1 MLLSKNV
8 FMESTRT
15 LESVQVTAVITS
27 HKVTQ
32 LLLFIVLQNDFILV
46 QWCVLWLGT
55 LRCVGR
61 YRPLTDWSQLVV
73 KEYGDLMTT
82 SLFHLFGAARS

>member
-15 LESVQVTAVITS
+15 LESVQVTAVTTS

-32 LLLFIVLQNDFILV
+32 LLFIVQQNDFILV
-46 QWCVLWLGT
+46 QWYILWLGT

-73 KEYGDLMTT
+73 KGYGDLMTT